1 MSRREDPTR
10 RAGKVVH
17 DLAERVVLVGGEER
31 CCGDERARRA
41 RRRARAAL
49 TRKEQETREQLSGSA
64 PQVHSDDRLYG
75 DVGTS
80 YPAPN
85 DLSGASQT

>member
-1 MSRREDPTR
+1 MS
-10 RAGKVVH
+10 G
-17 DLAERVVLVGGEER
+17 LGERGGGLEQP
-31 CCGDERARRA
+31 
-41 RRRARAAL
+41 L